1 MIRGLSRIVPN
12 VVVGVWLAM
21 GFLMAQ
27 SVSAEE
33 KAKPT
38 APAADPT
45 VQSSSISAPLV
56 KGTLPGDDPN
66 AAVWSSAP
74 SATFPMSPQ
83 VHWPTRNLEATVKDM
98 IVRGLH
104 DGTNVAI
111 LLEYADPTEDPDDAA
126 AVQFM
131 VGDKKAHFAHGQPMA
146 QVEGGPVNIWYWKNK
161 DGKGVDMN
169 AKGFGTLK
177 IQTHQDVK
185 AKGSYA
191 NGRWKVV
198 FTRPLATEHPD
209 EDTQIATAGFI
220 NIGFAA
226 WDGKKDPSS
235 GELKEKGSQKAVSSW
250 WYFRAEAPPDYTG
263 YYYAA
268 IAVVLALGF
277 QFVLIRKLK
286 KGDSA

>member
-21 GFLMAQ
+21 GFLIAQ
-27 SVSAEE
+27 TVSAEE
-33 KAKPT
+33 KVQAT
-38 APAADPT
+38 APAGEPT
-45 VQSSSISAPLV
+45 VASSSISAPLV
-56 KGTLPGDDPN
+56 KGTLPADDPT

-74 SATFPMSPQ
+74 PSTFPMSPQ
-83 VHWPTRNLEATVKDM
+83 VHWPTRILEATVKDM

-126 AVQFM
+126 AIQFM

-177 IQTHQDVK
+177 IQDAPGCEGQ
-185 AKGSYA
+185 G
-191 NGRWKVV
+191 GLCQRQM
-198 FTRPLATEHPD
+198 E
-209 EDTQIATAGFI
+209 
-220 NIGFAA
+220 
-226 WDGKKDPSS
+226 S
-235 GELKEKGSQKAVSSW
+235 GL
-250 WYFRAEAPPDYTG
+250 
-263 YYYAA
+263 YAA
-268 IAVVLALGF
+268 ARHRA
-277 QFVLIRKLK
+277 
-286 KGDSA
+286 S

>member
-1 MIRGLSRIVPN
+1 
-12 VVVGVWLAM
+12 
-21 GFLMAQ
+21 
-27 SVSAEE
+27 
-33 KAKPT
+33 
-38 APAADPT
+38 
-45 VQSSSISAPLV
+45 LV
-56 KGTLPGDDPN
+56 KGTLPTDDPT
-66 AAVWSSAP
+66 AAAWGSAP
-74 SATFPMSPQ
+74 AATFPMSPQ

-126 AVQFM
+126 AIQFM

-161 DGKGVDMN
+161 DDKGVDMN

-177 IQTHQDVK
+177 IQDHQDVK
-185 AKGSYA
+185 AKGVYS

-198 FTRPLATEHPD
+198 FSRPLDTGHPE
-209 EDTQIATAGFI
+209 EDTQITTAGFI

-250 WYFRAEAPPDYTG
+250 WYFRAEAPPDYSG

-268 IAVVLALGF
+268 IAVGLALGF

-286 KGDSA
+286 KGQSA

>member
-1 MIRGLSRIVPN
+1 MIRGLSRIAPN
-12 VVVGVWLAM
+12 VVVAVWLATA
-21 GFLMAQ
+21 FLPLQPAA
-27 SVSAEE
+27 AEE
-33 KAKPT
+33 KPKAA
-38 APAADPT
+38 APEETQA
-45 VQSSSISAPLV
+45 SSSVSAPLV
-56 KGTLPGDDPN
+56 KGTLPADDPT

-74 SATFPMSPQ
+74 MATFPMSPQ

-126 AVQFM
+126 AIQFM

-161 DGKGVDMN
+161 DSKGVDMN

-177 IQTHQDVK
+177 IQDHQDVK
-185 AKGSYA
+185 AKVAYA

-198 FTRPLATEHPD
+198 FSRPLDTGHPE
-209 EDTQIATAGFI
+209 EDTQITTAGFI

-268 IAVVLALGF
+268 IAVGLALGF

-286 KGDSA
+286 KGQSA

>member
-1 MIRGLSRIVPN
+1 MIGGLSRIVPN
-12 VVVGVWLAM
+12 VVVSVWLAM
-21 GFLMAQ
+21 GFLTVQPA
-27 SVSAEE
+27 SAEE
-33 KAKPT
+33 KPQAAAPAPEPT
-38 APAADPT
+38 AA
-45 VQSSSISAPLV
+45 SSSISAPLV
-56 KGTLPGDDPN
+56 KGALPVDDPN
-66 AAVWSSAP
+66 AAVWNSAP

-83 VHWPTRNLEATVKDM
+83 VHWPTRILEATVKDM

-177 IQTHQDVK
+177 IQAHQDVK
-185 AKGSYA
+185 AKGAYA

-198 FTRPLATEHPD
+198 FTRPLVTEHPE
-209 EDTQIATAGFI
+209 EDTQISTAGFI

-250 WYFRAEAPPDYTG
+250 WYFRAEAPPDYSG

-268 IAVVLALGF
+268 IAVGLALGF